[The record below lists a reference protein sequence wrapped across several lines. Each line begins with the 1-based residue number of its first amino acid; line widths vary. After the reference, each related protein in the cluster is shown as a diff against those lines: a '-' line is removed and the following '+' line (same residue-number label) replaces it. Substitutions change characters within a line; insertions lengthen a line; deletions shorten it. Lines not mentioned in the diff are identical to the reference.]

1 MPGRPIMKAN
11 NDKLDKLGEDQL
23 FDQLAAGSTTN
34 ALVASIGVGKRSFY
48 SWLRNEEGR
57 MERYYAARKQWADY
71 LAEETLSIAD
81 SAVDA
86 SDAQVAKLRI
96 ETRKWLAGQA
106 NPDNW
111 AARREALVNINI
123 QDQHLKALRD
133 IVSEQ

>member
-1 MPGRPIMKAN
+1 MQAN
-11 NDKLDKLGEDQL
+11 IQKLDKIGEEKL
-23 FDQLAAGSTTN
+23 FDQLAAGSTTT
-34 ALVASIGVGKRSFY
+34 ALVASVGIGKRSFY
-48 SWLRNEEGR
+48 SWLRHEDGR

-96 ETRKWLAGQA
+96 DTRKWLAGQA

>member
-11 NDKLDKLGEDQL
+11 MQKLDKIGEDKL

-34 ALVASIGVGKRSFY
+34 ALVASAGIGKRSFY

-71 LAEETLSIAD
+71 LAEETLAIAD

-96 ETRKWLAGQA
+96 DTRKWLAGQA